1 MVNDRYNKK
10 MNSEKKTNR
19 WLVVIAGISIQMC
32 LGITYTWSVF
42 RKPLQAEPFNFSL
55 TQASLPFALV
65 LMFCALSTIVGGRWQ
80 DKKGPRVVATTGG
93 IFLAIGLILAGL
105 SKTIVGIA
113 ISYGVIC
120 GIGVGLAY
128 VCPISTGVKWF
139 PDKRGLIT
147 GLSVFG
153 LGASSLV
160 FAPIAQFLIT
170 SKGVSFTFITLGMI
184 FFVVVTTGAQF
195 LKNPPIGWCPA
206 GFNPSAKTGVTKYD
220 FSFREMLKT
229 KEFYL
234 LWIMYFIGC
243 AAGLMI
249 IGQASPIGQDVA
261 KLPVSLATVGVM
273 VLGIFNACGRIFWG
287 KVSDLIGRIKTLFF
301 ILIICGITILLLNT
315 IPVFPVYFWI
325 GISLVGLC
333 FGGYFAVFPAI
344 TADYYGTKNSGV
356 NYGFMFTAYGFGGL
370 LSNLFA
376 PKVLQS
382 TNNNY
387 SLIFV
392 VVGGL
397 CLAIAMLTFLVKA
410 PALKR

>member
-1 MVNDRYNKK
+1 
-10 MNSEKKTNR
+10 MNSDKKTNR
-19 WLVVIAGISIQMC
+19 WSVVVGGILIQMC
-32 LGITYTWSVF
+32 LGAIYTWSVF

-65 LMFCALSTIVGGRWQ
+65 LVFFALSTIVGGRWL
-80 DKKGPRVVATTGG
+80 DKKGPKVVATTGG
-93 IFLAIGLILAGL
+93 ILLAIGLVLAGL

-113 ISYGVIC
+113 ISYGVIG

-128 VCPISTGVKWF
+128 GCPIATGVKWF
-139 PDKRGLIT
+139 PDMRGLIT

-153 LGASSLV
+153 FGAASLI
-160 FAPIAQFLIT
+160 FAPIAKSLIA
-170 SKGVSFTFITLGMI
+170 SKGVGSTFITLGII
-184 FFVVVTTGAQF
+184 FLIVIIIGAQF
-195 LKNPPIGWCPA
+195 LKNPPAGWLPE
-206 GFNPSAKTGVTKYD
+206 GFKPSAKTSVTKHD
-220 FSFREMLKT
+220 FSFQEMLKT

-234 LWIMYFIGC
+234 IWIMYFIGC

-249 IGQASPIGQDVA
+249 IGQASPIGQDIG
-261 KLPVSLATVGVM
+261 KLSVSLATVGVM
-273 VLGIFNACGRIFWG
+273 VLGIFNAFGRIFWG
-287 KVSDLIGRIKTLFF
+287 KISDSIGRIKALFLIF
-301 ILIICGITILLLNT
+301 IICGITILLLNI
-315 IPVFPVYFWI
+315 IPVFPAYFWI

-333 FGGYFAVFPAI
+333 FGGYLAIFPAI

-356 NYGFMFTAYGFGGL
+356 NYGFVFTAYGFGGL

-392 VVGGL
+392 VVGIL
-397 CLAIAMLTFLVKA
+397 CLVIAMLTFLVK
-410 PALKR
+410 PPVLKK